1 MTATQKQQA
10 IKEIFSRFSS
20 PDEKY
25 EKIIE
30 MGRSLPP
37 YSPAAKTEENLVS
50 GCQSILY
57 LETTYKDGLVYFNA
71 DSEALIS
78 KGLAAL
84 LIYVYSGQP
93 PDALFKEPPLFLKEL
108 GITQALSPARSNGL
122 FSLYKKMQL
131 SIAMVV

>member
-1 MTATQKQQA
+1 MTATDKQQE
-10 IKEIFSRFSS
+10 IKEIFSTFLSL
-20 PDEKY
+20 DEKY

-30 MGRSLPP
+30 MGRELPP
-37 YSPAAKTEENLVS
+37 LSPQAKIMENLVD
-50 GCQSILY
+50 GCQSLLY

-93 PDALFKEPPLFLKEL
+93 ADSLFKEPPIFLKEI
-108 GITQALSPARSNGL
+108 GIAQALSPARSNGL
-122 FSLYKKMQL
+122 LSLYKKMQR
-131 SIAMVV
+131 SIAMIV

>member
-1 MTATQKQQA
+1 MAAIDKQQQ
-10 IKEIFSRFSS
+10 IREIFSTLSS
-20 PDEKY
+20 LDEKY

-30 MGRSLPP
+30 MGRAL
-37 YSPAAKTEENLVS
+37 SPLSPDAKIQENLVE
-50 GCQSILY
+50 GCQSLLY
-57 LETTYKDGLVYFNA
+57 LETTFKDGLVYFNA

-84 LIYVYSGQP
+84 LIFVYSGQP
-93 PDALFKEPPLFLKEL
+93 ADSLFKKPPIFLKEL

-122 FSLYKKMQL
+122 LSLYKKMQR